1 MSCETAVFIA
11 NSVIEEPSV
20 SSQRYSMLETGSA
33 LASSSIASITWSKYQ
48 FFAETRRLAAKQPLL
63 DRDTLVLDR
72 EVSLFKNELCH
83 VLCHEDSFHPDRVLQ
98 NANDA
103 IMQEI
108 SRDHANFLRAI
119 QAPRGSSHR
128 ESLLRSL
135 RFQTQRLILLSASN
149 VSVHCTK
156 DESVALRS
164 IMEELALPRR
174 NSCVS
179 RNNHLV
185 HNRRVVLPIFNRQFC
200 RKLARPLHFS
210 TRTFSQSTA
219 SWDRR

>member
-1 MSCETAVFIA
+1 MSCETAVFIT
-11 NSVIEEPSV
+11 NSVVEEPFV
-20 SSQRYSMLETGSA
+20 SSQRRPMLETGSA
-33 LASSSIASITWSKYQ
+33 LASSSIASITWAKYQ
-48 FFAETRRLAAKQPLL
+48 FSAETRRLAAKQPLL

-72 EVSLFKNELCH
+72 EVSLFQNELCH
-83 VLCHEDSFHPDRVLQ
+83 MLCHEDSFHPDRVLQ

-103 IMQEI
+103 ILQEI
-108 SRDHANFLRAI
+108 SRDHANFLLAI

-174 NSCVS
+174 NNCAP

-185 HNRRVVLPIFNRQFC
+185 HNRHVVLPIFNRQFC